1 MAGMNRSVPVQVRF
15 TPEEA
20 EMLRKAAAHENQTVS
35 EYVRICVVR
44 VRGIEGDPVAW
55 AVIRKNVQEAIAEI
69 FPPARRKK
77 LA

>member
-1 MAGMNRSVPVQVRF
+1 MAGMTRTEIIQVRV

-20 EMLRKAAAHENQTVS
+20 AMVKRAAAKEGQTVS
-35 EYVRICVVR
+35 EYIRSCIVT

-55 AVIRKNVQEAIAEI
+55 AVIRKNVQQAVEGLFAA
-69 FPPARRKK
+69 ARRKK